1 MRDEARTQPCTAA
14 HVQAG
19 CGQTAQPPHT
29 TTGRLTVE
37 TATFQTPIRGA
48 DMLLLVFSLSRHK
61 KSEIYVH
68 CQLLLCRPQPSQER
82 STPQLITFTKTNIS
96 STERP
101 IPLFEMEMCQTPP
114 DRRASSQVKGRLWVG
129 GGRGGESGARGQG
142 GRRCLQQSCWEP
154 R

>member
-1 MRDEARTQPCTAA
+1 MVVSYIQDIAQSLDVQSKSIFILSTRTLKQSLKAGERRGEDAAVHSRAQPCTAA

-19 CGQTAQPPHT
+19 FGQTGQPPHT

-96 STERP
+96 SAEGP
-101 IPLFEMEMCQTPP
+101 IPLF
-114 DRRASSQVKGRLWVG
+114 
-129 GGRGGESGARGQG
+129 
-142 GRRCLQQSCWEP
+142 
-154 R
+154 